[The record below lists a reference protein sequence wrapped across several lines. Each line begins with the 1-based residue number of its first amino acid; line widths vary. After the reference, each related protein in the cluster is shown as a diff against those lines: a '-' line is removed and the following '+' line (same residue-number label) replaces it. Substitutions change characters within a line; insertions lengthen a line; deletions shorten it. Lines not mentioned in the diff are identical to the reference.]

1 MTDITFTL
9 TSAQITD
16 NGNFWAKDTEY
27 FKAVNTSSFESLV
40 AHMNDVYAEAKN
52 KAEILKAYRL
62 KINKPEAELSKDL
75 RIELGYLVE
84 DDDPQRKNDM
94 KLTNR
99 GINILMA
106 EYNALPIPAD
116 NSEIELDITKTAIY
130 KFLNKKK
137 TSGKMVPERFSKLVN
152 QYDNHVSAVK
162 KAKAE
167 AEAKAKAEADAEKAK
182 AEENTDTIVEE
193 NTETKVEENLS
204 GIEAPKDDDSGI
216 DQTPKFNMGVLER
229 IESIVALIN
238 TYDDDNDKIAIAT
251 GVAKAFD
258 EIGKKLKA
266 DMKAQAEANAEA
278 DKAEAEAKKAEAL
291 KPKAFTTSKSTSDQI
306 AEADRKV
313 RGILKSA

>member
-9 TSAQITD
+9 TSTQIID
-16 NGNFWAKDTEY
+16 NGNFWAKDTDY

-62 KINKPEAELSKDL
+62 KIGKPEAELSKDL

-84 DDDPQRKNDM
+84 DDDCPQRKNDK

-99 GINILMA
+99 GINILMG
-106 EYNALPIPAD
+106 EYNKLPIPTD

-137 TSGKMVPERFSKLVN
+137 TAGKMVPERFSKLVN

-167 AEAKAKAEADAEKAK
+167 AEAKAKAEAEKAK

-204 GIEAPKDDDSGI
+204 GIEAPKADDNGI
-216 DQTPKFNMGVLER
+216 DQTPKYNMGVSER

-238 TYDDDNDKIAIAT
+238 TYDDDADKVAIAK
-251 GVAKAFD
+251 GIANAFS
-258 EIGKKLKA
+258 EISQKITD
-266 DMKAQAEANAEA
+266 DMKAQAQAKAET

-291 KPKAFTTSKSTSDQI
+291 KPKAFTTSNSTPKQK
-306 AEADRKV
+306 AEADRKN
-313 RGILKSA
+313 RGIRKAS